1 MRDRDHDLP
10 LFSWTP
16 PACVVIP
23 FPARHRV
30 GKARRVA
37 EVLSGKR
44 GRDADTYWHRI
55 IRTMLDQMER
65 AGVPRAEAERQ
76 ARDFFDAVQ
85 GELDR
90 MAYATRSSGSGPSG
104 SGPSAA

>member
-37 EVLSGKR
+37 EVLIGKR
-44 GRDADTYWHRI
+44 GRDADTYWR
-55 IRTMLDQMER
+55 RTVETMLNQMER

-85 GELDR
+85 GEMHR
-90 MAYATRSSGSGPSG
+90 MTYATRSTDGGPTG
-104 SGPSAA
+104 GAA

>member
-85 GELDR
+85 GELHR
-90 MAYATRSSGSGPSG
+90 MAYVSRPSSDGTPGG
-104 SGPSAA
+104 AA